1 MTRKDYV
8 QLSAGFGRVLADCR
22 DMSQALAAWD
32 CVVMVAD
39 VLQADNVRF
48 DRARFL
54 AAVRVSEET
63 HKALKGLV

>member
-1 MTRKDYV
+1 
-8 QLSAGFGRVLADCR
+8 
-22 DMSQALAAWD
+22 
-32 CVVMVAD
+32 MVAD